1 VGAALAH
8 ALATDPMQP
17 QLLGWTRLG
26 HLELVRRRRTRPLT
40 DSLLEP
46 APGGAF
52 VKTVVTVAHEALRAL
67 RREAQGQPGH
77 AWRLTV
83 APAVAAGLAGEVA
96 SAVRAL
102 EDRFGRPIAI
112 TADGALGRDRFQ
124 IAPV

>member
-1 VGAALAH
+1 
-8 ALATDPMQP
+8 
-17 QLLGWTRLG
+17 
-26 HLELVRRRRTRPLT
+26 
-40 DSLLEP
+40 LLEP

-83 APAVAAGLAGEVA
+83 APAVAAALAGEVA

-102 EDRFGRPIAI
+102 EDRFGRTIAI

-124 IAPV
+124 IAPA